1 MAILLGSGA
10 LIFCGL
16 NGWVLWKGC
25 PLIIED
31 PKLIPPG
38 RIGVIL
44 GTSPSGRGQAANPF
58 FEGRMNAAAA
68 LYHSGAVYHLVL
80 SGDNRRA
87 DYNEPYAMRDAL
99 RSRGVP
105 PSAITLDY
113 AGFRTLDSV
122 IRAHRVFQLQNP
134 LFITDDFHLPRTLF
148 IAQSDGMQ
156 ASGFA
161 SNSVPWERSYR
172 TRFREWLSRIRAWSD
187 VYLTHTQP
195 HFLGQPI
202 LLPNPPVSNSSEPMN
217 LPQTNP
223 SSAPSQTP
231 AR

>member
-1 MAILLGSGA
+1 MI
-10 LIFCGL
+10 
-16 NGWVLWKGC
+16 K
-25 PLIIED
+25 D
-31 PKLIPPG
+31 PKAIPPKS
-38 RIGVIL
+38 IGVIL

-58 FEGRMNAAAA
+58 FEGRMNAAAS

-105 PSAITLDY
+105 PHAITLDY

-148 IAQSDGMQ
+148 IAKSEGMQ
-156 ASGFA
+156 ALGFA
-161 SNSVPWERSYR
+161 SSSIPWERSYR
-172 TRFREWLSRIRAWSD
+172 TRFREWFSRIRAWID
-187 VYLTHTQP
+187 VYLAHTQP
-195 HFLGQPI
+195 HFLGEPI
-202 LLPNPPVSNSSEPMN
+202 PLPKPPDLDPNDPMN
-217 LPQTNP
+217 LPQTKP
-223 SSAPSQTP
+223 SSSPSQHRTP
-231 AR
+231 